1 MCASFR
7 LDKAISQIIPAF
19 LASFFKLFGFCF
31 LFLPLAIILGF
42 RQEQLIAILVMLGSA
57 STVTCYVMAK
67 NMGHAGVLSSNVV
80 MLTTLLS
87 GFSLT
92 FWIWVLRVLSFI

>member
-1 MCASFR
+1 
-7 LDKAISQIIPAF
+7 
-19 LASFFKLFGFCF
+19 
-31 LFLPLAIILGF
+31 
-42 RQEQLIAILVMLGSA
+42 MLGSA

-92 FWIWVLRVLSFI
+92 FWIWGFKSFIFHLKCKM